1 MTRKEAIAESKKLAK
16 QLGSGWVPRANVAD
30 GFYFA
35 RAVYGKNWKVAFYP
49 NTVRYIATV
58 KPANNGSVKNRFDG
72 LYAEGSTP
80 KKALRN
86 AIKGAKKKVKDAY
99 AMIALY
105 EIPWK
110 W

>member
-49 NTVRYIATV
+49 NEGSYIATV
-58 KPANNGSVKNRFDG
+58 KNRFDELDAG
-72 LYAEGSTP
+72 GSTP

-86 AIKGAKKKVKDAY
+86 AIKGAKKKVKEAY

>member
-16 QLGSGWVPRANVAD
+16 QLGSGWVPRAN

-49 NTVRYIATV
+49 NEGRYIAT
-58 KPANNGSVKNRFDG
+58 VKNRFDG

-105 EIPWK
+105 EIPLLRI
-110 W
+110 